1 MTTNTNPS
9 TVAGSSDGS
18 GNSEVIAATD
28 DSPRG
33 PAKSPQRQVMFY
45 AAIMAGFALLSS
57 QHGDG
62 EAYGFYS
69 LLPALLILF
78 VAVATKKPLE
88 SIFAGIIAGLLLLN
102 PVNLISGLGE
112 LSLNVV
118 MNETI
123 AWIVLVCGMMG
134 GLINMLERGGS
145 VLSFGELLARRI
157 KTRRGTMLTTTGL
170 GIMVFIDDYLNSLA
184 VSASMKRL
192 TDHYGISREKLA
204 FLVDST
210 AAPVCILVP
219 VSTWAVYF
227 AALLEENGATAAG
240 QGMSLYIDAIPFMAY
255 GWIALLVVWLVAMG
269 YLGDFGPMK
278 SAEQR
283 AQRGQPIP
291 DGVVLDG
298 FDTSQLRRTHPLQ
311 GLFNF
316 LAPMAVLVA
325 ASVYYDIDLLLGAL
339 VASGFTMLLYFWQK
353 LMSFGQLVDSMLDG
367 FKVMLHPIAVVCA
380 GFMIKEVND
389 QLGMTPY
396 IIDTLSPYLSKELLP
411 ALVFAAMAAV
421 VFATGS
427 SWGVFVVSLP
437 IVIPMA
443 QALDMSMPLTVG
455 ALLSASAFGSHACF
469 FSDSTVLSSHG
480 SGCTPMQHALTQI
493 PYAVIGAALAFITL
507 LALGIIMA

>member
-1 MTTNTNPS
+1 MS
-9 TVAGSSDGS
+9 TEIAQAESTANAGSFTNERS
-18 GNSEVIAATD
+18 N
-28 DSPRG
+28 
-33 PAKSPQRQVMFY
+33 SPQKWLIFY
-45 AAIMAGFALLSS
+45 GSIMAFFAYLST
-57 QHGDG
+57 QHVEG

-78 VAVATKKPLE
+78 VAVITKKPLE
-88 SIFAGIIAGLLLLN
+88 SIFAGIVAGLLLLD
-102 PVNLISGLGE
+102 PTSVVTGLGD
-112 LSLNVV
+112 LSMGVV
-118 MNETI
+118 MDETI

-145 VLSFGELLARRI
+145 VLSFGQILAKRI
-157 KTRRGTMLTTTGL
+157 KTKRGTMLTTCTL

-184 VSASMKRL
+184 VSASMKNL
-192 TDHYGISREKLA
+192 TDRYKISREKLA

-227 AALLEENGATAAG
+227 AALLEENGATPEG
-240 QGMSLYIDAIPFMAY
+240 NGMSLYIESIPYMVY
-255 GWIALLVVWLVAMG
+255 GWVALLVVFLVAAG
-269 YLGDFGPMK
+269 ILGDFGAMK
-278 SAEQR
+278 KAEQR
-283 AQRGQPIP
+283 AQAGEPIP
-291 DGVVLDG
+291 PGIAQDG
-298 FDTSQLRRTHPLQ
+298 FDLSGIKQTSPVV
-311 GLFNF
+311 GLINF
-316 LAPMAVLVA
+316 LLPMAVLVA
-325 ASVYYDIDLLLGAL
+325 ASVYYEIDLLLGAL
-339 VASGFTMLLYFWQK
+339 VASMFTMILYFWQS
-353 LMSFGQLVDSMLDG
+353 LLSFGQLVDSMLDG

-380 GFMIKEVND
+380 GFMVKEVND

-396 IIDTLSPYLSKELLP
+396 IIDSLAPYLSKEMLP

-443 QALDMSMPLTVG
+443 ISLDMSMPLTVG

-469 FSDSTVLSSHG
+469 FSDSTVLSSQG

-493 PYAVIGAALAFITL
+493 PYALIGAVLAFSSL
-507 LALGIIMA
+507 LVLGFVMA

>member
-1 MTTNTNPS
+1 MSTEIAQPGIDSSTTANATQQ
-9 TVAGSSDGS
+9 TVEGV
-18 GNSEVIAATD
+18 N
-28 DSPRG
+28 
-33 PAKSPQRQVMFY
+33 SPQKWLLFY
-45 AAIMAGFALLSS
+45 GGIMAFFAYLST
-57 QHGDG
+57 QHVEG
-62 EAYGFYS
+62 ESYGFYS

-78 VAVATKKPLE
+78 VAVITKKPLE
-88 SIFAGIIAGLLLLN
+88 SIFAGIIAGLLLLDPGN
-102 PVNLISGLGE
+102 LVNALGDLSIS
-112 LSLNVV
+112 VV

-145 VLSFGELLARRI
+145 VLSFGEMLAGRI
-157 KTRRGTMLTTTGL
+157 KTRRGTMLTTCAL

-192 TDHYGISREKLA
+192 TDHYKISREKLA

-227 AALLEENGATAAG
+227 AALLEENGATPAG
-240 QGMSLYIDAIPFMAY
+240 NGMSLYIESIPYMAY
-255 GWIALLVVWLVAMG
+255 GWLALLVVFLVAAG
-269 YLGDFGPMK
+269 ILGDFGAMK
-278 SAEQR
+278 HAEKR
-283 AQRGQPIP
+283 AQAGQPIP
-291 DGVVLDG
+291 CGTLLDG
-298 FDTSQLRRTHPLQ
+298 FDTSNMKKTSSFV
-311 GLFNF
+311 GLINF
-316 LAPMAVLVA
+316 LLPMAVLVA

-339 VASGFTMLLYFWQK
+339 VASMFTMVMYFWQR
-353 LMSFGQLVDSMLDG
+353 LLTFGQLVDSMLDG

-380 GFMIKEVND
+380 GFMVKEIND
-389 QLGMTPY
+389 QLAMTPY
-396 IIDTLSPYLSKELLP
+396 IIDSLTPYLSKEMLP
-411 ALVFAAMAAV
+411 ALVFASMAAV

-443 QALDMSMPLTVG
+443 ISFDMSMPLTVG

-469 FSDSTVLSSHG
+469 FSDSTVLTSQG

-493 PYAVIGAALAFITL
+493 PYALIAAALAFTSL
-507 LALGIIMA
+507 LIMGFVMA

>member
-1 MTTNTNPS
+1 MSTEIAQAESTTGSAGANTAVTNERNNTPLKWM
-9 TVAGSSDGS
+9 VFYGS
-18 GNSEVIAATD
+18 
-28 DSPRG
+28 
-33 PAKSPQRQVMFY
+33 
-45 AAIMAGFALLSS
+45 IMAFFAYLST
-57 QHGDG
+57 QHVEG
-62 EAYGFYS
+62 EPYGFYS

-78 VAVATKKPLE
+78 VAVITKKPLE
-88 SIFAGIIAGLLLLN
+88 SIFAGIIAGLLLLDPTN
-102 PVNLISGLGE
+102 IVTGLGD
-112 LSLNVV
+112 LSIAVV
-118 MNETI
+118 MDETI

-145 VLSFGELLARRI
+145 VLSFGDMLARRI
-157 KTRRGTMLTTTGL
+157 KTKRGTMLTTCTL

-184 VSASMKRL
+184 VSASMKNL
-192 TDHYGISREKLA
+192 TDRYKISREKLA

-227 AALLEENGATAAG
+227 AALLEENGATG
-240 QGMSLYIDAIPFMAY
+240 EGNGMSLYIESIPYMVY
-255 GWIALLVVWLVAMG
+255 GWVALLVVFLVASG
-269 YLGDFGPMK
+269 FLGDFGAMK
-278 SAEQR
+278 DAERR
-283 AQRGQPIP
+283 AQTGQPIP
-291 DGVVLDG
+291 DGITQDG
-298 FDTSQLRRTHPLQ
+298 FDTS
-311 GLFNF
+311 GLKKTSPIVGLINF
-316 LAPMAVLVA
+316 LLPMAVLVA
-325 ASVYYDIDLLLGAL
+325 ASVYYEIDLLLGAL
-339 VASGFTMLLYFWQK
+339 VASMFTMVLYFAQS
-353 LMSFGQLVDSMLDG
+353 LLSFGQLVDSMLDG

-396 IIDTLSPYLSKELLP
+396 IIDSLTPYLSKEMLP

-443 QALDMSMPLTVG
+443 ISLDMSMPLTVG

-469 FSDSTVLSSHG
+469 FSDSTVLSSQG

-493 PYAVIGAALAFITL
+493 PYALIGAVLAFSSL
-507 LALGIIMA
+507 LVLGFMMA